1 MINFKLMK
9 IFIFLYFH
17 VHKNSQINY
26 FNSIFKSGKF
36 QGVTVTEPDDV
47 ISHRSVS
54 YNELSFAPNNFSCNN
69 LLGREVWEKFIRAN

>member
-1 MINFKLMK
+1 MVLIDAVTVAVGSVVLCALLIIRMK
-9 IFIFLYFH
+9 Y
-17 VHKNSQINY
+17 KANGEDQTS
-26 FNSIFKSGKF
+26 
-36 QGVTVTEPDDV
+36 VTEPDDV